1 MLRGVAEYLSNKH
14 FNWVSQVIDG
24 VSSRVFERS
33 DSKKVLAG
41 VFGGLGEY
49 LNVDPNLLRLV
60 GVILLI
66 VSPALMIVLYTFAAL
81 LIPRRGGVSYV
92 SPTVDMSRVGPV
104 IVGLVLLLV
113 GMWLMGTPPLFI
125 LGYPFLR
132 ITFATVAGL
141 VIAVIGLVLLVD
153 NLKKV

>member
-1 MLRGVAEYLSNKH
+1 M
-14 FNWVSQVIDG
+14 
-24 VSSRVFERS
+24 SSRVFERS

-81 LIPRRGGVSYV
+81 LIPRRGGV
-92 SPTVDMSRVGPV
+92 
-104 IVGLVLLLV
+104 
-113 GMWLMGTPPLFI
+113 
-125 LGYPFLR
+125 
-132 ITFATVAGL
+132 
-141 VIAVIGLVLLVD
+141 
-153 NLKKV
+153 

>member
-1 MLRGVAEYLSNKH
+1 M
-14 FNWVSQVIDG
+14 
-24 VSSRVFERS
+24 
-33 DSKKVLAG
+33 AG

-81 LIPRRGGVSYV
+81 LIPRRGGVSPV
-92 SPTVDMSRVGPV
+92 SPTVDMARVGPV

-113 GMWLMGTPPLFI
+113 GMWLMGNAPLFI

-141 VIAVIGLVLLVD
+141 IIAVIGLVILVD
-153 NLKKV
+153 NLKKI

>member
-1 MLRGVAEYLSNKH
+1 MSAKAL
-14 FNWVSQVIDG
+14 
-24 VSSRVFERS
+24 ERS
-33 DSKKVLAG
+33 DSRRVLAG

-66 VSPALMIVLYTFAAL
+66 VSPPVMVVLYTFAAL
-81 LIPRRGGVSYV
+81 LIPRRGGVSLV
-92 SPTVDMSRVGPV
+92 SPTVDMSRVGPIV
-104 IVGLVLLLV
+104 VGLILLLI
-113 GMWLMGTPPLFI
+113 GMGLMGNAPIFFPV
-125 LGYPFLR
+125 YPFLS

-141 VIAVIGLVLLVD
+141 IIAIIGLVVLVN